1 MFKREIKPLAEG
13 MAESI
18 SKSINRLQHIEEKA
32 SRPADS
38 AEGDVK
44 PQDISGEEE
53 VKADGSAAK
62 APARKGD
69 KAVSESYNESSCV
82 GEMKQLHASSC
93 SKNEMYEKVSKKYG
107 IDKAK
112 FEELYAQYCS
122 ETVKEDNTN
131 DKSDDGEGLDKVQP
145 KAVKKKFADRKDK
158 DIDNDGDTDDSD
170 EYLHKRRKA
179 ISKALESKKPE
190 ASVDESAEL
199 EGLDEGN
206 MASAAK
212 ELETYARKNGGIDKG
227 DFMKAAVMMK
237 KGQKPQLMKFVDNL
251 DTEPREKILSV
262 MQSHMKEEVELEEKV
277 NVKGIQKAI
286 DDGKSMDAI
295 MTMFANKRTTNTD
308 EIRKVAKDYMW
319 KKRMKK
325 EEVELDENMIA
336 SLAKDFEKRLKK
348 AGNSD
353 RNQNRERMA
362 TLAMAKKK
370 GASALDMKNLDKAMI
385 SVMNRLD
392 EAEYRVDIEDHGRAT
407 VQARTEKEAH
417 QKARRK
423 LGIGTIRSRLGR
435 AFDPK
440 VKITKIKEDLDE
452 AKKSD
457 YTIYHKTFSSAVQH
471 AAEVVKKRGYEV
483 DDDSWDRKVA
493 MGPRKPG
500 KGKTN
505 SYTIDLMKG
514 GKPVR
519 NKLQMQV
526 YFDEGRYELN
536 MYIS

>member
-53 VKADGSAAK
+53 VKSDASAKK

-82 GEMKQLHASSC
+82 GEMKKLHASSC
-93 SKNEMYEKVSKKYG
+93 SKMEMYKKVKEKYG
-107 IDKAK
+107 VDKAK
-112 FEELYAQYCS
+112 FEELYAQYCM
-122 ETVKEDNTN
+122 ETYKEDNTN

-158 DIDNDGDTDDSD
+158 DIDNDGDTDSSD

-179 ISKALESKKPE
+179 ISKALESKKPK

-199 EGLDEGN
+199 EGLLDEAATPQ
-206 MASAAK
+206 MQKAAASIQAYAK
-212 ELETYARKNGGIDKG
+212 KHGGIDKA
-227 DFMKAAVMMK
+227 DFMKAAKMLSS
-237 KGQKPQLMKFVDNL
+237 GNAGSNFIKFVDGL
-251 DTEPREKILSV
+251 DTEPREWIITDLAKTMGKQTVEKMFKVKIR
-262 MQSHMKEEVELEEKV
+262 EEVELDEKV
-277 NVKGIQKAI
+277 NTKAIQKAV

-308 EIRKVAKDYMW
+308 EIRKVVKDYMW

-325 EEVELDENMIA
+325 EEVELDEAAPKI
-336 SLAKDFEKRLKK
+336 SKGKAKGSISATGLRGKGFKK
-348 AGNSD
+348 YDVDVKVDNGKFSFRITDETGRFQTVGIKQA
-353 RNQNRERMA
+353 
-362 TLAMAKKK
+362 AKML
-370 GASALDMKNLDKAMI
+370 GEQTAWDLSQQ
-385 SVMNRLD
+385 V
-392 EAEYRVDIEDHGRAT
+392 EDI
-407 VQARTEKEAH
+407 
-417 QKARRK
+417 
-423 LGIGTIRSRLGR
+423 
-435 AFDPK
+435 
-440 VKITKIKEDLDE
+440 DE

-471 AAEVVKKRGYEV
+471 AAEVAKKRGYEV
-483 DDDSWDRKVA
+483 DDDNWDRKVA

-514 GKPVR
+514 GKPVK

-526 YFDEGRYELN
+526 YYDEGRYELN